1 VLFYY
6 LTLKKFANFDILA
19 IIKKTGGIFNYGKKY
34 VIVILNANACSEG
47 VVNLSDYNDA
57 TMKEIYKSVEKPS
70 DDKIID
76 LISVI
81 EEDFEDGHNT
91 KYEVIEGNMLYDLK
105 WYLIKFLEY
114 CPLMEVRPPIDWTNV
129 NVFCHVAALN
139 GIMTQKEK
147 EKLLKHFQ
155 YITNK
160 KRERVAN

>member
-1 VLFYY
+1 M
-6 LTLKKFANFDILA
+6 
-19 IIKKTGGIFNYGKKY
+19 
-34 VIVILNANACSEG
+34 
-47 VVNLSDYNDA
+47 NLSDCNDA
-57 TMKEIYKSVEKPS
+57 TMREIYKSVGKTS

-81 EEDFEDGHNT
+81 EENFGDWHNT
-91 KYEVIEGNMLYDLK
+91 KYEVIEENVLYDLK
-105 WYLIKFLEY
+105 WYLIKLLEY

-139 GIMTQKEK
+139 GIMTRKEK